1 MPCGSKSP
9 NTLNFPGEIC
19 VRSSSIARYSSDDS
33 IVSSSWERHESEVLL
48 AAQVDGGADGSCLC
62 LIEHRLPK
70 RTRCSDAYA
79 WQPDIIRHRVGC
91 IVRSDAIMKPTAY
104 W

>member
-48 AAQVDGGADGSCLC
+48 AAQVDGGAVDGSLSD
-62 LIEHRLPK
+62 
-70 RTRCSDAYA
+70 RTPVAEAY
-79 WQPDIIRHRVGC
+79 
-91 IVRSDAIMKPTAY
+91 TL
-104 W
+104 